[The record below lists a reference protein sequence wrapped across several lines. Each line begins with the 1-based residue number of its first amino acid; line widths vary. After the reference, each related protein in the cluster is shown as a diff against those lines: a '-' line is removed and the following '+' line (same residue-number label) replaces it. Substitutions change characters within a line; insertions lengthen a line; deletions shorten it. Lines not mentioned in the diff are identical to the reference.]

1 VADHGWGEENKS
13 MSLKILASRRLG
25 ISLYT
30 PLYTNHENL
39 GVFKPT
45 KPSKYWVLKISIGA
59 SRDRTD
65 DLLLAKQMLSQLSY
79 SP

>member
-1 VADHGWGEENKS
+1 MADHGWGEENKS

-45 KPSKYWVLKISIGA
+45 KPSKYWVLKISIGDESAPTPSLPRMKWTRVHA
-59 SRDRTD
+59 S
-65 DLLLAKQMLSQLSY
+65 K
-79 SP
+79 